1 MEKTEIGKYTRS
13 FGLSF
18 SITSVLSAILV
29 ILKETYEDHL
39 LEIMKSLTGH
49 HWVTHG
55 VINILVFLILGWI
68 LAKTN
73 KGLGVNLSANIL
85 VGCIVVAIVVNF
97 AFISG
102 FYLLH

>member
-18 SITSVLSAILV
+18 SITSVLSAVLV
-29 ILKETYEDHL
+29 ILKETYEGSI

-49 HWVTHG
+49 HWITHG
-55 VINILVFLILGWI
+55 VIDILVFLILGWI
-68 LAKTN
+68 FSKMN
-73 KGLGVNLSANIL
+73 EGEGVNLSANTL
-85 VGCIVVAIVVNF
+85 VACIVGGIVVNF

-102 FYLLH
+102 FYILH